1 MEVVSLVVQSCIG
14 LIFAIYGVC
23 LLLSNRKKE
32 KRMKSKFVLSFV
44 CILVGICLVGY
55 VICQFGTNKN

>member
-32 KRMKSKFVLSFV
+32 KRMKSKIQHIHLELDLS
-44 CILVGICLVGY
+44 Y
-55 VICQFGTNKN
+55 HENHSQ